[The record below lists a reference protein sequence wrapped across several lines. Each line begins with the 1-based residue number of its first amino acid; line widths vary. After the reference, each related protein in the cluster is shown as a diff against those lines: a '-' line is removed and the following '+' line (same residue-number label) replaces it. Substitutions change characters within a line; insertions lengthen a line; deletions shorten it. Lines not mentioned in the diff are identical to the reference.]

1 MCLARLGH
9 PVENVPGEL
18 VVFNAVLDCCSV
30 HRVFCV
36 FHYFQQEISDDLFC
50 AGVAL
55 REVVLHCR
63 YVSQPLVLIVCG
75 QNPSNDG
82 VYISY
87 DEGDKVDRLQVYTS
101 LAFFVCTPGGG
112 AGAPAFEHQK
122 SYFQN
127 HFGFPTA
134 VVC

>member
-1 MCLARLGH
+1 LSLDILRL
-9 PVENVPGEL
+9 V
-18 VVFNAVLDCCSV
+18 
-30 HRVFCV
+30 CV
-36 FHYFQQEISDDLFC
+36 YRSASE
-50 AGVAL
+50 
-55 REVVLHCR
+55 R
-63 YVSQPLVLIVCG
+63 G

-87 DEGDKVDRLQVYTS
+87 EEGDKFDRLQVYTS